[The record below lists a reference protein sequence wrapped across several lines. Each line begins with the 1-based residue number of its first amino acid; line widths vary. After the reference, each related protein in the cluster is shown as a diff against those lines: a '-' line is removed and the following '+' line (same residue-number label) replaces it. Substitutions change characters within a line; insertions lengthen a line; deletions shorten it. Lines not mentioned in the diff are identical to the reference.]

1 MAHVSVKNI
10 EVRYEGI
17 ILGVRSISLEL
28 PVGKTVAL
36 LGANGAGKST
46 TMKAISG
53 LLRAEHGAVTRGSI
67 RFDDQEI
74 VGRTAEEIAALG
86 AVQVI
91 EGRRLFSHLTVE
103 QNLFVGGTLLDRA
116 ALAERLTMIYD
127 LFPTLKRLRSNVSG
141 YLSGGEQQMLVTGRA
156 LMARPKVLM
165 IDEPSLGLAPA
176 MIQATYAK
184 LAEIRARD
192 NISILLA
199 EQNANMALNFCD
211 HAYVLENGRV
221 VLDGSAERLR
231 ENRDIKEFYL
241 GLSEMGT
248 RRNYAQ
254 IKHYSRRKRWM

>member
-1 MAHVSVKNI
+1 MTHLSVKNI
-10 EVRYEGI
+10 EVRYEKI
-17 ILGVRSISLEL
+17 ILGVRSVSLEL
-28 PVGKTVAL
+28 HAGKTVAL

-46 TMKAISG
+46 TMKAVSG

-67 RFDDQEI
+67 QLDAQE
-74 VGRTAEEIAALG
+74 VAGHTAEEIAALG
-86 AVQVI
+86 IVQVI

-103 QNLFVGGTLLDRA
+103 QNLIVGGALLDRR
-116 ALAERLTMIYD
+116 ALAERLGMIYD
-127 LFPTLKRLRSNVSG
+127 LFPTLKRLRASVSG

-156 LMARPKVLM
+156 LMARPRVLM

-176 MIQATYAK
+176 MVQATYAK
-184 LAEIRARD
+184 LAEIRQRE

-221 VLDGSAERLR
+221 VLDGAAQRLR
-231 ENRDIKEFYL
+231 ENRDIQEFYL
-241 GLSEMGT
+241 GLSEMGV
-248 RRNYAQ
+248 RRNYSH